1 MENTKSVSEIVREM
15 ESEFINGS
23 TKISKYVNH
32 SLYET
37 LEKIDAYMNSVH
49 TTGSKDA
56 LDRDKPFFDIVTAA
70 VNVWYRATD
79 IDRSHIKVRA
89 TKSHD
94 WTKSFLATVLLQ
106 DWMRRERFGV
116 FLNEWGRVLARYGSA
131 VHKTVNNSTGLHISV
146 VPWNRLI
153 CDSIDFDGNPKIEII
168 ELTEGEL
175 RKRIQTHGYDSGA
188 VEQLILAGEV
198 SRKDKANQHK
208 DNRSDYFKLYEIH
221 GLLPLSHITNDK
233 DDVDTFVHQMHVVS
247 FVGDR
252 KGRKI
257 EYKDF
262 TLVSGEED
270 KDPYKITHLIK
281 EDGRTLAKGAPERLF
296 EAQWMQNHT
305 AKQIKDQLDLA
316 SKLIFQ
322 TADDHFVGRNIISGI
337 ETGDVF
343 IHSPNAPLTKVDNT
357 SHDITGLQNFANSWK
372 QLGNEIT
379 GVSEAMLGISPK
391 SGTAW
396 RQTEAVLAE
405 SHSLFELMTENK
417 ALAIEDMLRDDVI
430 PHLRKKLIH
439 NTDEIGSILD
449 SHAITQID
457 AAFVPVEAVKRY
469 NERTK
474 KSIDMLIRGETTDL
488 PTPFDGEIEQK
499 NVRNELSKLGN
510 QRFFSPDNIGDI
522 DWATALKDLEWE
534 LEVDVTGETKNTQ
547 EHLQTLNTA
556 LQVVMNPAYTQSKQA
571 QSIVGKILEATGAMS
586 PMEIMSMPIPQ
597 PMQSAPVSG
606 STDLPTITNQ

>member
-1 MENTKSVSEIVREM
+1 MENRQSVGELVRKM
-15 ESEFINGS
+15 ESEYINGS
-23 TKISKYVNH
+23 TRLSRYVNH

-49 TTGSKDA
+49 TSGAKDA
-56 LDRDKPFFDIVTAA
+56 LGRDKPFFDIVTAA

-94 WTKSFLATVLLQ
+94 WVNSFVATVLLQ

-131 VHKTVNNSTGLHISV
+131 VYKVINNSTGLHIAV

-153 CDSIDFDGNPKIEII
+153 CDPVDFENNPKIELI
-168 ELTEGEL
+168 ELTEAEL
-175 RKRIQTHGYDSGA
+175 RQRITTHFYDKEA
-188 VEQLILAGEV
+188 VEDLVHASTT
-198 SRKDKANQHK
+198 SRKDKANNHK
-208 DNRSDYFKLYEIH
+208 DNRSDYYKLYEVH
-221 GLLPLSHITNDK
+221 GLLPLSLITSKDADK
-233 DDVDTFVHQMHVVS
+233 DTYVQQMHVIS

-252 KGRKI
+252 KGRKT
-257 EYKDF
+257 EYEDF
-262 TLVSGEED
+262 TLISGTEEN
-270 KDPYKITHLIK
+270 DPYTITHLIK
-281 EDGRTLAKGAPERLF
+281 EDGRTLARGAPERLF

-322 TADDHFVGRNIISGI
+322 TADENFVGRNVISDI

-343 IHSPNAPLTKVDNT
+343 VHSPNAPLTKVDNS
-357 SHDITGLQNFANSWK
+357 SHDITGLQNYAVAWK

-379 GVSEAMLGISPK
+379 GISEAMLGVSPK

-417 ALAIEDMLRDDVI
+417 GLALEDLLRSAVI
-430 PHLRKKLIH
+430 PHLKRKLLR
-439 NTDEIGSILD
+439 NTDEVGSILD
-449 SHAITQID
+449 SHSITQID
-457 AAFVPVEAVKRY
+457 SVFVPIEAVRRY
-469 NERTK
+469 NERTEEG
-474 KSIDMLIRGETTDL
+474 IRSFISGDSETL
-488 PTPFDGEIEQK
+488 PTPFDSTSEEQG
-499 NVRNELSKLGN
+499 VRADLSKLGN
-510 QRFFSPDNIGDI
+510 QRFFTPDTLGEI

-534 LEVDVTGETKNTQ
+534 LEVDITGEAKNVQ
-547 EHLQTLNTA
+547 ESLQTLNTA
-556 LQVVMNPAYTQSKQA
+556 LQVVINPAYSQSKQA
-571 QSIVGKILEATGAMS
+571 QMIVGKILEATGAMS
-586 PMEIMSMPIPQ
+586 PLEIMSMPIPQ
-597 PMQSAPVSG
+597 PMQSAPASG
-606 STDLPTITNQ
+606 STDLPTIAKQ

>member
-1 MENTKSVSEIVREM
+1 
-15 ESEFINGS
+15 
-23 TKISKYVNH
+23 
-32 SLYET
+32 
-37 LEKIDAYMNSVH
+37 
-49 TTGSKDA
+49 
-56 LDRDKPFFDIVTAA
+56 
-70 VNVWYRATD
+70 
-79 IDRSHIKVRA
+79 
-89 TKSHD
+89 
-94 WTKSFLATVLLQ
+94 
-106 DWMRRERFGV
+106 MRRS
-116 FLNEWGRVLARYGSA
+116 L
-131 VHKTVNNSTGLHISV
+131 
-146 VPWNRLI
+146 RL
-153 CDSIDFDGNPKIEII
+153 
-168 ELTEGEL
+168 T
-175 RKRIQTHGYDSGA
+175 
-188 VEQLILAGEV
+188 
-198 SRKDKANQHK
+198 
-208 DNRSDYFKLYEIH
+208 IH
-221 GLLPLSHITNDK
+221 PT
-233 DDVDTFVHQMHVVS
+233 
-247 FVGDR
+247 
-252 KGRKI
+252 
-257 EYKDF
+257 
-262 TLVSGEED
+262 
-270 KDPYKITHLIK
+270 
-281 EDGRTLAKGAPERLF
+281 
-296 EAQWMQNHT
+296 
-305 AKQIKDQLDLA
+305 
-316 SKLIFQ
+316 
-322 TADDHFVGRNIISGI
+322 
-337 ETGDVF
+337 
-343 IHSPNAPLTKVDNT
+343 
-357 SHDITGLQNFANSWK
+357 K

-488 PTPFDGEIEQK
+488 PTPFDGGIEQK
-499 NVRNELSKLGN
+499 NVRDELSKLGN

-534 LEVDVTGETKNTQ
+534 LEVDVTGEAKNTQ